1 MNKRWFLVFMLLVSV
16 LPGCAQT
23 ELASHVIKT
32 SPVIGGGQ
40 SQGQFKVGKPY
51 TVMGQR
57 YVPQETYEHSETG
70 IASWYGPGFHG
81 RKTASGERF
90 DMYELTAAHRT
101 LQMPSLVRVTNLDN
115 GRSLVVRVNDRG
127 PFKRGRVIDVSKRAA
142 ELLGFKGAGT
152 AKVRLDLLPEESL
165 RIAEA
170 ARRGEDTRGVE
181 VAVNERPAYP
191 ASQTATRPVPVPG
204 HYTGGTFYPDPIVE
218 QLDAIR
224 TNMYVQAASFGNVD
238 NAQHLTKQLASFGP
252 ARVKPALINQRQ
264 FYRVQIGPVSSVEA
278 ADALLQRVANAGYKD
293 AILVVE

>member
-1 MNKRWFLVFMLLVSV
+1 MNKRWFLVFKVIV
-16 LPGCAQT
+16 AILPGCAQT

-32 SPVIGGGQ
+32 SPVVGGGQ

-70 IASWYGPGFHG
+70 IASWYGPGFQG

-90 DMYELTAAHRT
+90 DMNELTAAHRT
-101 LQMPSLVRVTNLDN
+101 LQMPSLVRVTNLEN

-152 AKVRLDLLPEESL
+152 ANVRLDLLPEESL
-165 RIAEA
+165 RLAEA
-170 ARRGEDTRGVE
+170 ARRGKDTRGVE
-181 VAVNERPAYP
+181 VAVNERPVYP
-191 ASQTATRPVPVPG
+191 IAQTAAQPAPVPG
-204 HYTGGTFYPDPIVE
+204 HYNGGTFYPDPVVK
-218 QLDAIR
+218 QLQV
-224 TNMYVQAASFGNVD
+224 TETSMYVQAASFGSVD
-238 NAQHLTKQLASFGP
+238 NAQHLTEQLASFGP

-264 FYRVQIGPVSSVEA
+264 FYRVQIGPVSSLEA
-278 ADALLQRVANAGYKD
+278 ADSLLQRVANAGYKD